1 MRGLASGM
9 TQEHMGL
16 LIGGLLPAVFFGV
29 AGVCQKWS
37 NQHGITTGVYLVSIG
52 LGVVLVGAVLWAL
65 NTEQKFSTAAVIPAV
80 GMGLSWG
87 TGVVLVA
94 LGISK
99 YGSPISQLAP
109 LYNMNTLVTVVIAL
123 FVFSEWKDVHI
134 VKLTIG
140 ALMIIAGGV
149 LVSS

>member
-1 MRGLASGM
+1 M
-9 TQEHMGL
+9 TQEQMGL
-16 LIGGLLPAVFFGV
+16 VIGGLLPALFFGV

-37 NQHGITTGVYLVSIG
+37 NQHGITTGAYLVSIG
-52 LGVVLVGAVLWAL
+52 IGVVLVGAVLWAV
-65 NTEQKFSTAAVIPAV
+65 NTDQKFNTAAIVPAV
-80 GMGLSWG
+80 GMGVSWG
-87 TGVVLVA
+87 IGVVLVA

-123 FVFSEWKDVHI
+123 FVFAEWKDVHL
-134 VKLTIG
+134 VKLLFG
-140 ALMIIAGGV
+140 ALFIIIGGV